1 MIHAS
6 SQICNYFHLFT
17 YLSDPLYTLSSE
29 DHSKS
34 NVHVQLVDDKVV
46 GVGQR

>member
-1 MIHAS
+1 MLIP
-6 SQICNYFHLFT
+6 QICNWFHLFT

-29 DHSKS
+29 KDHSKS
-34 NVHVQLVDDKVV
+34 NVHVQLVGDKVV